1 MDKDILTEEELEALQ
16 EQMMKISNHFDCYP
30 FKHEQAYEIK
40 KILERK
46 FDPVRVKKFICEL
59 RNCCEGAA
67 CVLDQPD
74 FKTYK
79 NDRKS
84 MLAFLEKCS
93 ELLDTIR
100 MGRGIY
106 NLSTFTL
113 LDNFNTPGDKPGMLY
128 RECQELAVTMDNLL
142 RILIRKLKELDDS
155 NQQRIKGRPSADN
168 KGIIAEIARIWET
181 CFDKKPTK
189 YIGGPFVEVVQI
201 VLEGLNLPYEYP
213 ERKIRAAL
221 KK

>member
-1 MDKDILTEEELEALQ
+1 MDKHTDKNTYE
-16 EQMMKISNHFDCYP
+16 HFDCYP
-30 FKHEQAYEIK
+30 FTREQAITIK
-40 KILERK
+40 KIL
-46 FDPVRVKKFICEL
+46 VKKFNPEHVEKFTNEL
-59 RNCCEGAA
+59 RSCCEGAA

-84 MLAFLEKCS
+84 MSALLEKCS

-128 RECQELAVTMDNLL
+128 RECQELAVTTDNLL

-155 NQQRIKGRPSADN
+155 NEKRMKGRPSADS
-168 KGIIAEIARIWET
+168 KGITAEIARIWET
-181 CFDKKPTK
+181 CFDKTPTK

-221 KK
+221 KKR